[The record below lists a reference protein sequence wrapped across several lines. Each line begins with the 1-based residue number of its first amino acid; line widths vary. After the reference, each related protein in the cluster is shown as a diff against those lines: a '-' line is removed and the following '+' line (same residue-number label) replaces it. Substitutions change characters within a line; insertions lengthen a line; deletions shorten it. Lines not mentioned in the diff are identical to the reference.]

1 MKDREDLYKALD
13 EANHICDVSGLDQ
26 TISDISGNIC
36 TIAEVAQQGIM
47 HPDFAPTALIVISQF
62 ATLSDEQIED
72 VGNICRNIREK
83 IVDGLSEPEA
93 EFEEGYHE

>member
-1 MKDREDLYKALD
+1 VKDQKELYSALD
-13 EANHICDVSGLDQ
+13 EVNHICDVSGLDQ

-47 HPDFAPTALIVISQF
+47 HPNFAPTALIVIAQF
-62 ATLSDEQIED
+62 AALSDEQIED

-83 IVDGLSEPEA
+83 IIDGLSEPEA

>member
-1 MKDREDLYKALD
+1 MKKQEDLYNTLI
-13 EANHICDVSGLDQ
+13 EADHICDVSGLDQ
-26 TISDISGNIC
+26 TISDLSGNIC
-36 TIAEVAQQGIM
+36 TIAEVAQQGLM
-47 HPDFAPTALIVISQF
+47 NHKFAETALVVISQF

-83 IVDGLSEPEA
+83 IIDGLSEPEA

>member
-1 MKDREDLYKALD
+1 MKKQTDLYEALI

-47 HPDFAPTALIVISQF
+47 HPDFAPTALIVIAQF
-62 ATLSDEQIED
+62 AALSDEQAED
-72 VGNICRNIREK
+72 IGNIFKNIREK
-83 IVDGLSEPEA
+83 ITAGLSEPEPQ
-93 EFEEGYHE
+93 YVK

>member
-1 MKDREDLYKALD
+1 MKDQNDLYNALN
-13 EANHICDVSGLDQ
+13 EADRFIRISGLDQ
-26 TISDISGNIC
+26 TISDISRNIC
-36 TIAEVAQQGIM
+36 TIAEVAQQGLM
-47 HPDFAPTALIVISQF
+47 NHKFAETALIVISQF